1 MGNGGMGVLVPPST
15 FNFIFFFS
23 GLCIS
28 PTFQLLFL
36 IFSFGFQVLYFS
48 WFRFLYYSS
57 IIEQRRRKM
66 IGRDLL
72 GFPMVRIEIE
82 GMRCAILQAIEAN
95 QEDIQK
101 AIETQL
107 DVQIKSLD
115 FGKVI
120 RDSVVSTLQ
129 KVVQNYFEYGD
140 GYQIIEKAVKESL
153 GKILRV

>member
-1 MGNGGMGVLVPPST
+1 
-15 FNFIFFFS
+15 
-23 GLCIS
+23 
-28 PTFQLLFL
+28 
-36 IFSFGFQVLYFS
+36 
-48 WFRFLYYSS
+48 
-57 IIEQRRRKM
+57 M